1 MDRIKRKLK
10 LFDIKYYDIDNDI
23 HIIPSINQHIKNQE
37 KKHQKQSNLHFN
49 EYNSHKPKTEPHS
62 KENDFFI
69 YKALLAIEETAI
81 FIIEKTPLD
90 YFYEK
95 NVDFYHALVLD
106 ETNIVENI
114 EIALLKIKNDS
125 TLKNKSIKIIQPI
138 KNRKNII
145 VFFKKNQQKPH
156 Q

>member
-10 LFDIKYYDIDNDI
+10 LFDIKYYDIDDDI

-37 KKHQKQSNLHFN
+37 KKHQEQSNLYFN
-49 EYNSHKPKTEPHS
+49 EYNSHKPKTKPHN

-69 YKALLAIEETAI
+69 YRALLAIEETAI

-95 NVDFYHALVLD
+95 NVDYYHA
-106 ETNIVENI
+106 
-114 EIALLKIKNDS
+114 
-125 TLKNKSIKIIQPI
+125 
-138 KNRKNII
+138 
-145 VFFKKNQQKPH
+145 
-156 Q
+156 